1 MKISWGVGIAITI
14 IVFTLISISFIVF
27 SFSHDVNLVTDDYYA
42 RELAYQEQIDKE
54 KRTQE
59 LPEQLK
65 ITVDNNY
72 IFLQFPKIF
81 SGKNIEGTVHLYR
94 PASRHNDALY
104 SIAVNDSNLFVIPT
118 DTLIEG
124 MWRVKV
130 DWEVDNASYYNEKI
144 IMVK

>member
-14 IVFTLISISFIVF
+14 IVFTIVSILFIVF
-27 SFSHDVNLVTDDYYA
+27 AFSQDVNLVTDDYYA
-42 RELAYQEQIDKE
+42 KELAYQDQIDKE

-65 ITVDNNY
+65 ISVDNNY

-81 SGKNIEGTVHLYR
+81 SGKNIEGSVQLYR
-94 PASRHNDALY
+94 PASRHNDAVY
-104 SIAVNDSNLFVIPT
+104 TIAVNDSNLFVIPT
-118 DTLIEG
+118 DSLIEG

-130 DWEVDNASYYNEKI
+130 DWAVDSTTYYNEKI
-144 IMVK
+144 IMVR

>member
-14 IVFTLISISFIVF
+14 IIFTLISVSFIVF
-27 SFSHDVNLVTDDYYA
+27 SFSQDVNLVTDDYYA
-42 RELAYQEQIDKE
+42 RELAYQDQIDKE
-54 KRTQE
+54 KRTRE

-65 ITVDNNY
+65 ISVDKNN
-72 IFLQFPKIF
+72 IFLQFPNIF

-94 PASRHNDALY
+94 PASRHKDALF

-130 DWEVDNASYYNEKI
+130 DWMVDSTSYYNEKI
-144 IMVK
+144 IMVR